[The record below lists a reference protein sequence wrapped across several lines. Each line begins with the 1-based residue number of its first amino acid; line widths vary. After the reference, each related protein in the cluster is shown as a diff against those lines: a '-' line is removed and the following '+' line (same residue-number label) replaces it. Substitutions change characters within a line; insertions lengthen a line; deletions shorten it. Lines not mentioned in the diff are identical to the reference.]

1 MPNQTG
7 IIKDTLTGLFCT
19 SYNFDVALCQWGN
32 TNDAV
37 EFPTLQNAQDA
48 AADMNTQL
56 QTDRFIGQNPPKP
69 R

>member
-1 MPNQTG
+1 MLHYASG
-7 IIKDTLTGLFCT
+7 
-19 SYNFDVALCQWGN
+19 GN